1 MRLTPFKILF
11 IIVILVLLYSDFTSM
26 IRTIKKK
33 SMITEREGFEPTTF
47 GFGDQSSTN

>member
-11 IIVILVLLYSDFTSM
+11 IIVILVLLYSDFPRM

-33 SMITEREGFEPTTF
+33 INDYRKRGI
-47 GFGDQSSTN
+47 